1 MTEQEQIIQDRLNL
15 LPPHTQEA
23 IKTVPWRDSVKGIG
37 ESVGLDE
44 EKLKLLETETVIIV
58 LGLEPEEN
66 FKGNLKAALGLDD
79 QKIDSLVKSVTSEVF
94 DPIILM
100 ANSLYELHLPKAE
113 IEQPKPELEIDLPKT
128 ETLIPEH
135 TDEPKPVLTVEPEV
149 QHKNINL
156 LEEKPV
162 VEKPKI
168 TEPMPHVQ
176 VPSIQAKSIVEEHL
190 SQPVTTT
197 SKYVGGIDPYREPLV

>member
-23 IKTVPWRDSVKGIG
+23 IKTIPWKDSVKGIG
-37 ESVGLDE
+37 ESFGLDE
-44 EKLKLLETETVIIV
+44 EKLKLLETETIIIV
-58 LGLEPEEN
+58 LGLESEEN
-66 FKGNLKAALGLDD
+66 FRGNLKAALDLDD
-79 QKIDSLVKSVTSEVF
+79 QKIDSLVKSITSEVF

-100 ANSLYELHLPKAE
+100 ANSLYELHIPKTE
-113 IEQPKPELEIDLPKT
+113 IEQPKPELEIALPEK

-135 TDEPKPVLTVEPEV
+135 TGEAKPVLTVEPEI

-162 VEKPKI
+162 EEKPKI
-168 TEPMPHVQ
+168 TEPKPQ
-176 VPSIQAKSIVEEHL
+176 ALVPPIQAKSIVEEHL
-190 SQPVTTT
+190 SQPVTAT
-197 SKYVGGIDPYREPLV
+197 SKYVGGIDPYREPIN